1 VFRNNL
7 VAFILTLA
15 CFVVLIP
22 NLGSAQADKVK
33 NSMAALKAETGKLGA
48 PAVQSNEL
56 HFGKSKVP
64 AELVDAVVKKHGG
77 AATLF
82 AKNGDQYV
90 RVATTVKKEDGTSAA
105 PAPRERRLHCR
116 PCPRGSP
123 RTAMPPLSWRSL
135 RRIGPKA

>member
-15 CFVVLIP
+15 CFVVLIR

-56 HFGKSKVP
+56 HFGKSKVS
-64 AELVDAVVKKHGG
+64 AELVD
-77 AATLF
+77 ATLF

-90 RVATTVKKEDGTSAA
+90 RVATTVKKEDGTSAVGTA
-105 PAPRERRLHCR
+105 LDTN
-116 PCPRGSP
+116 SP
-123 RTAMPPLSWRSL
+123 PLRSSTMVSRTTAM
-135 RRIGPKA
+135 

>member
-1 VFRNNL
+1 MYRNNLEFRNNL

-22 NLGSAQADKVK
+22 NLGSAQADEVK

-56 HFGKSKVP
+56 HFGKSKVS

-82 AKNGDQYV
+82 VNNGDQYV
-90 RVATTVKKEDGTSAA
+90 RVCHHGQKGG
-105 PAPRERRLHCR
+105 RHQRGRNRLGH
-116 PCPRGSP
+116 
-123 RTAMPPLSWRSL
+123 
-135 RRIGPKA
+135 K

>member
-48 PAVQSNEL
+48 PA
-56 HFGKSKVP
+56 FR
-64 AELVDAVVKKHGG
+64 
-77 AATLF
+77 ATNF
-82 AKNGDQYV
+82 
-90 RVATTVKKEDGTSAA
+90 TSARVRYQ
-105 PAPRERRLHCR
+105 P
-116 PCPRGSP
+116 
-123 RTAMPPLSWRSL
+123 SWSML
-135 RRIGPKA
+135 W

>member
-7 VAFILTLA
+7 VAFILALA

-56 HFGKSKVP
+56 HFGKSKVS

-77 AATLF
+77 AATLL

-90 RVATTVKKEDGTSAA
+90 RVATTVKRMTA
-105 PAPRERRLHCR
+105 PARSEPPWTQIAPPLRSSTMVSRT
-116 PCPRGSP
+116 
-123 RTAMPPLSWRSL
+123 TAM
-135 RRIGPKA
+135 

>member
-1 VFRNNL
+1 MFRNNL

-56 HFGKSKVP
+56 HFGKSKVS

-90 RVATTVKKEDGTSAA
+90 RVATTVKRRTA
-105 PAPRERRLHCR
+105 PARSEPPWTQIAPPLRSSTMVSRT
-116 PCPRGSP
+116 
-123 RTAMPPLSWRSL
+123 TAM
-135 RRIGPKA
+135 